1 MPSIRFKE
9 FGYYNGNHSNIAPVD
24 VDEAFAA
31 YAVGMG
37 VAEAIVEVAEAQKK
51 GAKK

>member
-1 MPSIRFKE
+1 MPNIRFKE
-9 FGYYNGNHSNIAPVD
+9 FGYYNGNHSNIAPVE

-37 VAEAIVEVAEAQKK
+37 NAEEIVPEGEPQKK